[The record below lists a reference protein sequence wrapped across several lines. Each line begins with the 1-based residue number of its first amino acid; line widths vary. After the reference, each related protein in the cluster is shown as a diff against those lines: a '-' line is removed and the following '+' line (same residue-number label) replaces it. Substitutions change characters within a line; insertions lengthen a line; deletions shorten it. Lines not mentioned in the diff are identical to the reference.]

1 MSIVLSLVNAK
12 DVHSIGYLRVCPL
25 KVKIHFNAMYAS
37 YSLTKSL
44 VVFNVIIMLADT
56 SMDGLCY
63 GGCYV
68 CKIHKVIKIK

>member
-1 MSIVLSLVNAK
+1 
-12 DVHSIGYLRVCPL
+12 
-25 KVKIHFNAMYAS
+25 MYAS

-68 CKIHKVIKIK
+68 CKIHKVIKIKWESIAMLHVAGMFW